1 MTNPGGRVRGK
12 LAAGQPWASLG
23 RVRASLPSC
32 QEADAS
38 GQSAAEYVAAR
49 KRPTALE
56 EIVMKTLLAAA
67 VAAFALPAMAFAA
80 LPVGAAAPDFATKAS
95 LAGKEFNFSL
105 DAALKKG
112 PVVLYFFPAAFT
124 SGCTVEAHEFAEATE
139 EFNKLGATIIGVT
152 AGNIDRINEFSVSEC
167 RNKFAVAADPNLAI
181 AKSYD
186 STLALK
192 PGWSN
197 RTSYVITPDHK
208 IAYAY
213 SDLKPDNHVK
223 NTLDAVK
230 AWKTSHG
237 K

>member
-1 MTNPGGRVRGK
+1 
-12 LAAGQPWASLG
+12 
-23 RVRASLPSC
+23 
-32 QEADAS
+32 
-38 GQSAAEYVAAR
+38 
-49 KRPTALE
+49 
-56 EIVMKTLLAAA
+56 MKTLLAAA